1 MRCIIKGLHD
11 ICFFS
16 GDINFNVVSL
26 AEKKIGKLLDTES
39 DGVARYTRSTL
50 IRTYPAGTRTDSS
63 NYNPVPMW
71 CGGCQVGRIL
81 VFSCIAQPLTVI
93 GLDKAA
99 F

>member
-1 MRCIIKGLHD
+1 MHYKGTAHF
-11 ICFFS
+11 CFIL

-71 CGGCQVGRIL
+71 CGGCQVGRTI
-81 VFSCIAQPLTVI
+81 VFSSNCTAINSHRSR
-93 GLDKAA
+93 
-99 F
+99 